1 MIVGIGTDIIQ
12 IQRIEKIL
20 SLHPTLF
27 LNKYFS
33 PCELQR
39 YENQRENKKIYA
51 SKIAKL
57 FAGKEAFVKALGTGF
72 RFGINL
78 HDIEILSNELGKPYI
93 NITGETQK
101 YIEKTFQNYKNLRY
115 YISLSDDYP
124 TGTAFVIIE
133 DERDKNE

>member
-33 PCELQR
+33 SYELQR

-93 NITGETQK
+93 NITGKTQK

-133 DERDKNE
+133 DERDTNE

>member
-33 PCELQR
+33 FYELQR

-133 DERDKNE
+133 DERDTNE

>member
-33 PCELQR
+33 SSELQR

>member
-1 MIVGIGTDIIQ
+1 MIVGKGTDIIQ

-33 PCELQR
+33 SSELQR